1 LHSKECTETFYI
13 ERIVENINLK
23 DTPESIKTETI
34 EMLKQI
40 DLEKF
45 SKLEIS
51 DELINQLESLNL
63 NENIQLQ
70 ELSKELQEDFKKS
83 LKDGRV
89 STWMTTWEPFWL
101 KKKIELEINQLPP
114 IDSLTKIKL
123 SESLQFNLIDLL

>member
-1 LHSKECTETFYI
+1 LHSQECTETFYV

-23 DTPESIKTETI
+23 ETPESIKTETI
-34 EMLKQI
+34 EMLKKI

-45 SKLEIS
+45 SKVEIS
-51 DELINQLESLNL
+51 DELIDQLESLNL
-63 NENIQLQ
+63 NETIKFQ
-70 ELSKELQEDFKKS
+70 ELSKEIQEDFKKS

-114 IDSLTKIKL
+114 IDSLTKMKL
-123 SESLQFNLIDLL
+123 SECLKFNLIDLL